1 MKHQK
6 AMVYVLGFLVVCIW
20 GIIIVRIF
28 SAVGDEDGFTTS
40 DLQQV
45 KSVKVQVPVLQPDTF
60 QLQLNYPDPF
70 LSISKVPD
78 VAEDIVPVAL
88 PAAHVNDFQAK
99 PVLPVV
105 KPVVIQY
112 LGYITGDKQ
121 KIAIMNQDGQ
131 ERMMTEGQLSDQLQV
146 LAIAADSVKIKYK
159 GKTSF
164 IRINK

>member
-6 AMVYVLGFLVVCIW
+6 ALVYVLGFLVVCIW
-20 GIIIVRIF
+20 GIILVRVF
-28 SAVGDEDGFTTS
+28 SAVGDQDRFTGMNQ
-40 DLQQV
+40 LQV
-45 KSVKVQVPVLQPDTF
+45 KTVKVEVPVLQPDTF

-70 LSISKVPD
+70 LPLSKAGV
-78 VAEDIVPVAL
+78 VAEPVVPATL
-88 PAAHVNDFQAK
+88 PAANVNNFQAK
-99 PVLPVV
+99 PVAPVV

-121 KIAIMNQDGQ
+121 KIAIINQDGK
-131 ERMMTEGQLSDQLQV
+131 ERMMMEGQLADQLQV
-146 LAIAADSVKIKYK
+146 LAIATDSVKIKYK